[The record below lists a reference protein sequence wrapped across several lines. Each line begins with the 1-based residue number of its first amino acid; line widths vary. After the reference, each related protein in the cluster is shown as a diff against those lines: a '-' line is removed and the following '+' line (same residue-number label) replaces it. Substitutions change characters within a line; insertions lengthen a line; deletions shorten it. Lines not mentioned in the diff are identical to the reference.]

1 LLRLLLLR
9 DGALSADTG
18 DAAWRLL
25 RDPCVIALAEAQVVG
40 AAICGDALWWK
51 HRPSPLSTSKK
62 PSVPCDETGSDL
74 NLPLEATGFT
84 QSIRSCSKR
93 RDADRWE
100 ALAAGVILPW
110 TATRFTH
117 VDQQAQWH
125 DGESPH
131 AEVRAHPRQSPSWA
145 RSLDD
150 LGYIERGARASKHE
164 GFRAATLVLRG
175 PARPWRSSRGNACDR
190 VPGTSATVLA
200 VKRFSMAD
208 CP

>member
-84 QSIRSCSKR
+84 
-93 RDADRWE
+93 
-100 ALAAGVILPW
+100 
-110 TATRFTH
+110 H

-164 GFRAATLVLRG
+164 GFRAATLVPRG